1 MKMIRLLVI
10 FCFIIS
16 IPSQLLAFDAYGWYV
31 AINNAPNFPTYLK
44 ITETHFSGLPYKVME
59 EGKESMKISITNSK
73 KTTNIEKKGDEICI
87 TTVRGK
93 NILYR
98 FLTDNISLT
107 EEEVAK
113 MGQSG
118 K

>member
-1 MKMIRLLVI
+1 MKMIRLLMI
-10 FCFIIS
+10 FIFILS
-16 IPSQLLAFDAYGWYV
+16 IPSQLLAFDASGWYV
-31 AINNAPNFPTYLK
+31 AVNNAPNFPTYLK
-44 ITETHFSGLPYKVME
+44 ITETHFSDLPYKVVE
-59 EGKESMKISITNSK
+59 EGKEFMKISITNSK
-73 KTTNIEKKGDEICI
+73 KTTSIEKNGDEICI

-98 FLTDNISLT
+98 FLTDDISLT
-107 EEEVAK
+107 EQEVAK